1 LGRPPGLF
9 NGGVLAADTVALS
22 QNTVLGNAVIDYSSC
37 ALSKALN
44 AAAFGTALKERSW
57 VNLY

>member
-1 LGRPPGLF
+1 
-9 NGGVLAADTVALS
+9 VLAADAVALS